1 MFNLYLDCQATD
13 LYRSSPVDIFIIR
26 ARIFY
31 SRPDFIPKTNCILVG
46 LPINRWFSSFVI
58 LDSLIRKM
66 SDVLNRLQ
74 PPFDANAGR
83 DHTFVID
90 SRKQAEQVRHL
101 SKYVFARQY
110 GLATPF
116 HSTSASFKFSRCPD
130 REAEIKVS
138 CLRPLVLSLIEKI
151 WVGSRAL

>member
-1 MFNLYLDCQATD
+1 
-13 LYRSSPVDIFIIR
+13 
-26 ARIFY
+26 
-31 SRPDFIPKTNCILVG
+31 
-46 LPINRWFSSFVI
+46 
-58 LDSLIRKM
+58 M

-74 PPFDANAGR
+74 PSFDVNASR

-90 SRKQAEQVRHL
+90 TRKQAEQVRHL

-116 HSTSASFKFSRCPD
+116 HSTAAKGASSKFGNFSD

-138 CLRPLVLSLIEKI
+138 RL
-151 WVGSRAL
+151 

>member
-1 MFNLYLDCQATD
+1 
-13 LYRSSPVDIFIIR
+13 
-26 ARIFY
+26 
-31 SRPDFIPKTNCILVG
+31 
-46 LPINRWFSSFVI
+46 
-58 LDSLIRKM
+58 M

-74 PPFDANAGR
+74 PSFDTNASR

-116 HSTSASFKFSRCPD
+116 HSTTAKGASFKFGHYFD

-138 CLRPLVLSLIEKI
+138 CLQPLILSLIDKI

>member
-1 MFNLYLDCQATD
+1 
-13 LYRSSPVDIFIIR
+13 
-26 ARIFY
+26 
-31 SRPDFIPKTNCILVG
+31 
-46 LPINRWFSSFVI
+46 
-58 LDSLIRKM
+58 M

-74 PPFDANAGR
+74 PSFDASAGR

-90 SRKQAEQVRHL
+90 TRNQAEQVRHL

-116 HSTSASFKFSRCPD
+116 HSTAAKGASFKFAHYPD

-138 CLRPLVLSLIEKI
+138 CLRPLVLSLTGKT

>member
-1 MFNLYLDCQATD
+1 
-13 LYRSSPVDIFIIR
+13 
-26 ARIFY
+26 
-31 SRPDFIPKTNCILVG
+31 
-46 LPINRWFSSFVI
+46 
-58 LDSLIRKM
+58 M

-74 PPFDANAGR
+74 PSFDVNASR

-90 SRKQAEQVRHL
+90 TRKQAEQVRHL

-116 HSTSASFKFSRCPD
+116 HSTAAKGASFKFSHYPD

-138 CLRPLVLSLIEKI
+138 HLRPLVLSYRQIM
-151 WVGSRAL
+151 GRQ

>member
-1 MFNLYLDCQATD
+1 
-13 LYRSSPVDIFIIR
+13 
-26 ARIFY
+26 
-31 SRPDFIPKTNCILVG
+31 
-46 LPINRWFSSFVI
+46 
-58 LDSLIRKM
+58 M

-74 PPFDANAGR
+74 PSFEANPSH
-83 DHTFVID
+83 DT
-90 SRKQAEQVRHL
+90 RKQAEQVRHL

-116 HSTSASFKFSRCPD
+116 RSTAVKGVSFKFAHCPD

-138 CLRPLVLSLIEKI
+138 RLRPLILSLTDKI